1 VPSSSAWPW
10 SYAANEPPRNDTVS
24 RGALVTLLLVAA
36 GLLIPIAL
44 IGVWTHQV
52 LLDRERF
59 TNLSDDLLEQPAVR
73 RGLADKIVDQAEDTP
88 GSRVSGAQPALRAGI
103 ESVLTTAEYR
113 LLFRQS
119 VGDAHDQLTSDQDQL
134 ELDVGPAVDLARRRI
149 PGANALPPGSQVP
162 PIELADRDDIP
173 VLWGAVD
180 AAQRV
185 ALITPLVVLAL
196 LALAV
201 AMARRRWLAMGAA
214 GAVLAGVSLLVLGLI
229 ALARQ
234 VVGRRVGAVVE
245 RDAFDAAWDV
255 IARSLVNTTLIIV
268 LGAAVVSAGGF
279 VVHFILTRR
288 PAPAYG
294 AAHDGSSI

>member
-1 VPSSSAWPW
+1 
-10 SYAANEPPRNDTVS
+10 VS

-59 TNLSDDLLEQPAVR
+59 TNLSDDLLEQPAIR
-73 RGLADKIVDQAEDTP
+73 RGLADQIVEQVQETRVGRVP
-88 GSRVSGAQPALRAGI
+88 GSGPALRAGI
-103 ESVLTTAEYR
+103 ERVLTTEEYR
-113 LLFRQS
+113 VLFRQAL
-119 VGDAHDQLTSDQDQL
+119 GDAHDQLTSDQDQL
-134 ELDVGPAVDLARRRI
+134 ELDVGPAVDLARRQI
-149 PGANALPPGSQVP
+149 PGGNALPAGSQVP

-173 VLWGAVD
+173 VLWGTVD
-180 AAQRV
+180 ASQRL

-201 AMARRRWLAMGAA
+201 AMARRRWLALGAA
-214 GAVLAGVSLLVLGLI
+214 GAVLAGVSLLVLGLV

-234 VVGRRVGAVVE
+234 VVGRRVEAVVE

-255 IARSLVNTTLIIV
+255 VARSLANTTLIIV
-268 LGAAVVSAGGF
+268 LAAAVVSAGGF

-288 PAPAYG
+288 PAPAYET
-294 AAHDGSSI
+294 AHDGSSI

>member
-1 VPSSSAWPW
+1 
-10 SYAANEPPRNDTVS
+10 VS

-59 TNLSDDLLEQPAVR
+59 TNLSDDLLERPAIR
-73 RGLADKIVDQAEDTP
+73 RGLADQIVEQVQETRVGRVP
-88 GSRVSGAQPALRAGI
+88 GSGPALPAGI
-103 ESVLTTAEYR
+103 ERVLTTEEYR
-113 LLFRQS
+113 VLFRQAL
-119 VGDAHDQLTSDQDQL
+119 GDAHDQLTSDQDQL
-134 ELDVGPAVDLARRRI
+134 ELDVGPAVDLARRQI
-149 PGANALPPGSQVP
+149 PGNALPAGSQVP

-173 VLWGAVD
+173 VLWGTVD
-180 AAQRV
+180 ASQRL

-201 AMARRRWLAMGAA
+201 AMARRRWLALGAA
-214 GAVLAGVSLLVLGLI
+214 GAVLAGVSLLVLGLV

-234 VVGRRVGAVVE
+234 VVGRRVEAVVE

-255 IARSLVNTTLIIV
+255 VARSLANTTLIIV
-268 LGAAVVSAGGF
+268 LAAAVVSAGGF

-288 PAPAYG
+288 PAPAYET
-294 AAHDGSSI
+294 AHDGSSI